1 MLNLFAFRL
10 PRFVTN
16 NPYVQV
22 AIIIAVF
29 VGQFFAF
36 YDLYKNVR
44 LKKWG
49 KLSNTDKLLKVL
61 DSLFCSLAFIFF
73 YGLIYVTQSFFLLVP
88 AMVWIF
94 FVVPRVN
101 EQVKRIDGFLA
112 SDDSPNQSLDSDSEE
127 FYN

>member
-16 NPYVQV
+16 NPYVQI

-44 LKKWG
+44 LKKWE

-61 DSLFCSLAFIFF
+61 DSLFCSLAFVFF

-112 SDDSPNQSLDSDSEE
+112 LDDSPQQSLDSDSEE
-127 FYN
+127 FYS